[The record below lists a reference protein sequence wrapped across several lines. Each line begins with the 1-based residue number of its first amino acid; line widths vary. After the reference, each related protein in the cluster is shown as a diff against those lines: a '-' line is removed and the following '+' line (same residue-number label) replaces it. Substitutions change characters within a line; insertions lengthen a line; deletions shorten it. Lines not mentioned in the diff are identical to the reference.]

1 MVTVTLDRVS
11 LGALRLFNANNYF
24 VNVCYNFFIH
34 GFKGPSLK
42 SIPNTKIKWVP
53 RALTRCLK
61 QMEVNV
67 TTYLHLLPQ
76 FGMHETRPS
85 LPSKS

>member
-1 MVTVTLDRVS
+1 MVTVTPDRVS
-11 LGALRLFNANNYF
+11 LGALRLFNVNYYF
-24 VNVCYNFFIH
+24 LMFAINFFIH

-42 SIPNTKIKWVP
+42 SISNIKIKWVP

-67 TTYLHLLPQ
+67 TTYLHLLSQ
-76 FGMHETRPS
+76 FGMRGTRPS